1 MYVGNSISMKRYS
14 WKKRIDIN
22 QKSFAFTHRYD
33 EDKFYKEKNYS
44 KTNIFLTKINNR
56 LILSSLFFTAVF
68 LVIVIKIIELNLF
81 NDHQQSIFNKSY
93 TDARGNILD
102 RNENPL
108 TANLRLADIGVFP
121 KQIYDKDKF
130 VKNVKTIFPEI
141 SEDRLLQRVNGDSH
155 FWIKRNVSNQ
165 YLQKV
170 YDMGETGIAITP
182 TYLRKYP
189 HDELVSHILGDV
201 DIDNIGIAGIEK
213 SFNQRL
219 SKNEFISSIDIEIQY
234 AVRDELLRGIKKYK
248 ALGASGILMDINNG
262 EIISMVSLP
271 DFNPNQPVEDIQS
284 QGKYFNKNTLGIY
297 EFGSVMKTFTAAIGL
312 EENIFNLNSM
322 YSIPKRIKVGKNR
335 VEDVHA
341 PCNESKC
348 SVKEIFVHSSNVG
361 TIQMIRD
368 IGTNLQQ
375 IYLDRLGLFNKI
387 DLNLPELAVPQQP
400 DPWRSVNT
408 DSISYGYGL
417 SISPLHLTVATASI
431 LNGGYLVRPTLEK
444 KTKHNK
450 ESLDQIFS
458 TKTSDEM
465 KYLFNQ
471 VVLEG
476 SAKEAFKN
484 SANKSIV
491 GGKTGTARTIRDGV
505 YSRDHKMTSF
515 ISVFPIHE
523 PQYILLTVIDRPRG
537 VEEDFYWTNAG
548 WNAAKVGKLIIDRI
562 GPILAINNEYK
573 LNNNNLLINTSLQ

>member
-1 MYVGNSISMKRYS
+1 MKRYS
-14 WKKRIDIN
+14 GKKRIDIN

-33 EDKFYKEKNYS
+33 EDKFYTEKNHS
-44 KTNIFLTKINNR
+44 NTNIFLTKINNR
-56 LILSSLFFTAVF
+56 LILSSLFFTAIF
-68 LVIVIKIIELNLF
+68 LVVAIKIIELNLF

-130 VKNVKTIFPEI
+130 IKSVKTIFPEI

-155 FWIKRNVSNQ
+155 FWIKRNVSNH

-170 YDMGETGIAITP
+170 YDIGETGIAITP

-444 KTKHNK
+444 KAKHNK

>member
-1 MYVGNSISMKRYS
+1 MKRYS
-14 WKKRIDIN
+14 GKKRIDIN

-33 EDKFYKEKNYS
+33 EDKFYTEKNHS
-44 KTNIFLTKINNR
+44 NTNIFLTKINNR
-56 LILSSLFFTAVF
+56 LILSSLFFTAIF
-68 LVIVIKIIELNLF
+68 LVVAIKIIELNLF

-562 GPILAINNEYK
+562 GPILAINNEYE

>member
-1 MYVGNSISMKRYS
+1 MKRYS
-14 WKKRIDIN
+14 GKKRIDIN

-33 EDKFYKEKNYS
+33 ENKFYKEKNYS

-56 LILSSLFFTAVF
+56 LILSSLFFTAIF
-68 LVIVIKIIELNLF
+68 LVVAIKIIELNLF

-93 TDARGNILD
+93 TDVRGNILD

-130 VKNVKTIFPEI
+130 IKSVKTIFPEI

-155 FWIKRNVSNQ
+155 FWIKRNVSNH

-170 YDMGETGIAITP
+170 YDIGETGIAITP

-189 HDELVSHILGDV
+189 HDELVSHVLGDV
-201 DIDNIGIAGIEK
+201 DIDNTGIAGIEK

-219 SKNEFISSIDIEIQY
+219 SKGEFISSIDIEIQY
-234 AVRDELLRGIKKYK
+234 AVRDELLRGINKYK

-271 DFNPNQPVEDIQS
+271 DFNPNQPVEDIQN

-387 DLNLPELAVPQQP
+387 DLNLPELAVPQHP
-400 DPWRSVNT
+400 VPWRSVNT

-431 LNGGYLVRPTLEK
+431 LNGGYLVKPTLEK

-562 GPILAINNEYK
+562 GPILAINNKYK

>member
-1 MYVGNSISMKRYS
+1 MKRYS
-14 WKKRIDIN
+14 GKKRIDIN

-33 EDKFYKEKNYS
+33 EDKFYTEKNHS
-44 KTNIFLTKINNR
+44 NTNIFLTKINNR
-56 LILSSLFFTAVF
+56 LILSSLFFTAIF
-68 LVIVIKIIELNLF
+68 LVVAIKIIELNLF

-130 VKNVKTIFPEI
+130 IKSVKTIFPEI

-562 GPILAINNEYK
+562 GPILAINNEYE

>member
-1 MYVGNSISMKRYS
+1 MKRYS
-14 WKKRIDIN
+14 GKKRIDIN

-56 LILSSLFFTAVF
+56 LILSSLFFTAIF
-68 LVIVIKIIELNLF
+68 LVVAIKIIELNLF

-93 TDARGNILD
+93 TDVRGNILD

-130 VKNVKTIFPEI
+130 IKSVKTIFPEI
-141 SEDRLLQRVNGDSH
+141 SEDRLMQRVNGDSH
-155 FWIKRNVSNQ
+155 FWIKRNVSNH

-170 YDMGETGIAITP
+170 YDIGETGIAITP

-189 HDELVSHILGDV
+189 HDELVSHVLGDV
-201 DIDNIGIAGIEK
+201 DIDNTGIAGIEK

-219 SKNEFISSIDIEIQY
+219 SKGEFISSIDIEIQY
-234 AVRDELLRGIKKYK
+234 AVRDELLRGINKYK

-271 DFNPNQPVEDIQS
+271 DFNPNQPVEDIQN

-431 LNGGYLVRPTLEK
+431 LNGGYLVKPTLEK

-562 GPILAINNEYK
+562 GPILAINNKYK

>member
-1 MYVGNSISMKRYS
+1 MKRYS
-14 WKKRIDIN
+14 GKKRIDIN

-56 LILSSLFFTAVF
+56 LILSSLFFTAIF
-68 LVIVIKIIELNLF
+68 LVVAIKIIELNLF

-93 TDARGNILD
+93 TDVRGNILD

-130 VKNVKTIFPEI
+130 IKSVKTIFPEI
-141 SEDRLLQRVNGDSH
+141 SEDRLMQRVNGDSH
-155 FWIKRNVSNQ
+155 FWIKRNVSNH

-562 GPILAINNEYK
+562 GPILAINNKYK

>member
-1 MYVGNSISMKRYS
+1 MKRYS
-14 WKKRIDIN
+14 GKKRIDIN

-33 EDKFYKEKNYS
+33 EDKFYTEKNHS
-44 KTNIFLTKINNR
+44 NTNIFLTKINNR
-56 LILSSLFFTAVF
+56 LILSSLFFTAIF
-68 LVIVIKIIELNLF
+68 LVVAIKIIELNLF

-102 RNENPL
+102 RNDNPL

-284 QGKYFNKNTLGIY
+284 QDKYFNKNTLGIY

-562 GPILAINNEYK
+562 GPILAINNKYE

>member
-1 MYVGNSISMKRYS
+1 MKRYS
-14 WKKRIDIN
+14 GKKRIDIN

-33 EDKFYKEKNYS
+33 EDKFYTEKNHS
-44 KTNIFLTKINNR
+44 NTNIFLTKINNR
-56 LILSSLFFTAVF
+56 LILSSLFFTAIF
-68 LVIVIKIIELNLF
+68 LVVAIKIIELNLF

-130 VKNVKTIFPEI
+130 IKSVKTIFPEI

-155 FWIKRNVSNQ
+155 FWIKRNVSNH

-170 YDMGETGIAITP
+170 YDIGETGIAITP

-189 HDELVSHILGDV
+189 HDELVSHVLGDV
-201 DIDNIGIAGIEK
+201 DIDNTGIAGIEK

-219 SKNEFISSIDIEIQY
+219 SKGEFISSIDIEIQY
-234 AVRDELLRGIKKYK
+234 AVRDELLRGINKYK

-271 DFNPNQPVEDIQS
+271 DFNPNQPVEDIQN

-562 GPILAINNEYK
+562 GPILAINNKYK

>member
-1 MYVGNSISMKRYS
+1 MKRYS
-14 WKKRIDIN
+14 GKKRIDIN

-33 EDKFYKEKNYS
+33 EDKFYTEKNHS
-44 KTNIFLTKINNR
+44 NTNIFLTKINNR
-56 LILSSLFFTAVF
+56 LILSSLFFTAIF
-68 LVIVIKIIELNLF
+68 LVVAIKIIELNLF

-102 RNENPL
+102 RNDNPL

-130 VKNVKTIFPEI
+130 IKSVKTIFPEI

-155 FWIKRNVSNQ
+155 FWIKRNVSNH

-248 ALGASGILMDINNG
+248 ALGASGILMDINSG

-271 DFNPNQPVEDIQS
+271 DFNPNQPVEDIQN

-562 GPILAINNEYK
+562 GPILAINNEYE

>member
-1 MYVGNSISMKRYS
+1 MKRYS
-14 WKKRIDIN
+14 GKKRIDIN

-56 LILSSLFFTAVF
+56 LILSSLFFTAIF

-130 VKNVKTIFPEI
+130 IKSVKTIFPEI

-155 FWIKRNVSNQ
+155 FWIKRNVSNH

-170 YDMGETGIAITP
+170 YDIGETGIAITP

-219 SKNEFISSIDIEIQY
+219 SKSEFISSIDIEIQY

-248 ALGASGILMDINNG
+248 ALGASGILMDINSG

-271 DFNPNQPVEDIQS
+271 DFNPNQPVEDIQN

-375 IYLDRLGLFNKI
+375 IYLGRLGLFDKI
-387 DLNLPELAVPQQP
+387 DLNLPELAIPQQP
-400 DPWRSVNT
+400 DPWRPVNT

-431 LNGGYLVRPTLEK
+431 LNGGYLVKPTLEK

>member
-1 MYVGNSISMKRYS
+1 MKRYS
-14 WKKRIDIN
+14 GKKRIDIN

-33 EDKFYKEKNYS
+33 EDKFYTEKNHS
-44 KTNIFLTKINNR
+44 NTNIFLTKINNR
-56 LILSSLFFTAVF
+56 LILSSLFFTAIF
-68 LVIVIKIIELNLF
+68 LVVAIKIIELNLF
-81 NDHQQSIFNKSY
+81 NDHEQSIFNKSY

-562 GPILAINNEYK
+562 GPILAINNEYE

>member
-1 MYVGNSISMKRYS
+1 MKRYS
-14 WKKRIDIN
+14 GKKRIDIN

-33 EDKFYKEKNYS
+33 EDKFYTEKNHS
-44 KTNIFLTKINNR
+44 NTNIFLTKINNR
-56 LILSSLFFTAVF
+56 LILSSLFFTAIF
-68 LVIVIKIIELNLF
+68 LVVAIKIIELNLF

-130 VKNVKTIFPEI
+130 IKSVKTIFPEI

-155 FWIKRNVSNQ
+155 FWIKRNVSNH

-170 YDMGETGIAITP
+170 YDIGETGIAITP

-562 GPILAINNEYK
+562 GPILAINNEYE

>member
-1 MYVGNSISMKRYS
+1 MKRYS
-14 WKKRIDIN
+14 GKKRIDIN

-33 EDKFYKEKNYS
+33 EDKFYTEKNHS
-44 KTNIFLTKINNR
+44 NTNIFLTKINNR
-56 LILSSLFFTAVF
+56 LILSSLFFTAIF
-68 LVIVIKIIELNLF
+68 LVVAIKIIELNLF

-102 RNENPL
+102 RNDNPL

-130 VKNVKTIFPEI
+130 IKNVKTIFPEI

-271 DFNPNQPVEDIQS
+271 DFNPNQPVEDIQN

-562 GPILAINNEYK
+562 GPILAINNEYE

>member
-1 MYVGNSISMKRYS
+1 MKRYS
-14 WKKRIDIN
+14 GKKRIDIN

-33 EDKFYKEKNYS
+33 EDKFYTEKNHS
-44 KTNIFLTKINNR
+44 NTNIFLTKINNR
-56 LILSSLFFTAVF
+56 LILSSLFFTAIF
-68 LVIVIKIIELNLF
+68 LVVAIKIIELNLF

-102 RNENPL
+102 RNDNPL

-155 FWIKRNVSNQ
+155 FWIKRNVSNH

-431 LNGGYLVRPTLEK
+431 LNGGYLVKPTLEK

-562 GPILAINNEYK
+562 GPILAINNEYE

>member
-1 MYVGNSISMKRYS
+1 MKRYS
-14 WKKRIDIN
+14 GKKRIDIN

-33 EDKFYKEKNYS
+33 EDKFYTEKNHS
-44 KTNIFLTKINNR
+44 NTNIFLTKINNR
-56 LILSSLFFTAVF
+56 LILSSLFFTAIF
-68 LVIVIKIIELNLF
+68 LVVAIKIIELNLF

-170 YDMGETGIAITP
+170 YDMGETGIVITP

-431 LNGGYLVRPTLEK
+431 LNGGYLVKPTLEK

-562 GPILAINNEYK
+562 GPILAINNEYE

>member
-1 MYVGNSISMKRYS
+1 MKRYS
-14 WKKRIDIN
+14 GKKRIDIN

-56 LILSSLFFTAVF
+56 LILSSLFFTAIF
-68 LVIVIKIIELNLF
+68 LVVAIKIIELNLF

-130 VKNVKTIFPEI
+130 IKSVKTIFPEI

-155 FWIKRNVSNQ
+155 FWIKRNVSNH

-431 LNGGYLVRPTLEK
+431 LNGGYLVKPTLEK

-562 GPILAINNEYK
+562 GPILAINNEYE

>member
-1 MYVGNSISMKRYS
+1 MKRYS
-14 WKKRIDIN
+14 GKKRIDIN

-33 EDKFYKEKNYS
+33 EDKFYTEKNHS
-44 KTNIFLTKINNR
+44 NTNIFLTKINNR
-56 LILSSLFFTAVF
+56 LILSSLFFTAIF
-68 LVIVIKIIELNLF
+68 LVVAIKIIELNLF
-81 NDHQQSIFNKSY
+81 NDHEQSIFNKSY

-102 RNENPL
+102 RNDNPL

-189 HDELVSHILGDV
+189 HDELVSHVLGDV
-201 DIDNIGIAGIEK
+201 DIDNTGIAGIEK

-219 SKNEFISSIDIEIQY
+219 SKGEFISSIDIEIQY

-248 ALGASGILMDINNG
+248 ALGASGILMDINSG

-271 DFNPNQPVEDIQS
+271 DFNPNQPVEDIQN

-444 KTKHNK
+444 KAKHNK

-562 GPILAINNEYK
+562 GPILAINNEYE
-573 LNNNNLLINTSLQ
+573 LNNNNLLINTSLE

>member
-1 MYVGNSISMKRYS
+1 MKRYS
-14 WKKRIDIN
+14 GKKRIDIN

-33 EDKFYKEKNYS
+33 EDKFYTEKNHS
-44 KTNIFLTKINNR
+44 NTNIFLTKINNR
-56 LILSSLFFTAVF
+56 LILSSLFFTAIF
-68 LVIVIKIIELNLF
+68 LVVAIKIIELNLF

-102 RNENPL
+102 RNDNPL

-458 TKTSDEM
+458 TKTSNEM

-562 GPILAINNEYK
+562 GPILAINNEYE